1 MQSPSPFGSFPDTR
15 LRRLRRWAWSRSMV
29 QETQLTPAN
38 LIWPIF
44 IQEGTAT
51 AEPIAS
57 MPGVERVS
65 VDLAVAR
72 AARAVDLGIA
82 CVAIFPVTPMG
93 FKSEDGRH
101 ALDPNNL
108 ICRATKAIRDRCGDS
123 IGVVCD
129 VALDPYT
136 THGHDGVVIDNDV
149 ANDVT
154 VEILC
159 GQAIN
164 QARAG
169 CTVMAPS
176 DMMDGRV
183 GRIRKALDGEGF
195 TQVAIMSYAAK
206 YASAFYGPFRD
217 AVGSAQNLGGATKKT
232 YQMDPSNTDEALRE
246 AALDIAE
253 GADIVMVKPGMP
265 YLDIVRRLHD
275 HFPLPVAVYQVS
287 GEYAMLK
294 VAGQS
299 GLLDERAA
307 VLESMIAFRRAG
319 ACSILTY
326 FAKDIAQWL
335 Q

>member
-1 MQSPSPFGSFPDTR
+1 
-15 LRRLRRWAWSRSMV
+15 MV
-29 QETQLTPAN
+29 QETHLTPAN

-44 IQEGTAT
+44 VRDGISSV
-51 AEPIAS
+51 EPISS
-57 MPGVERVS
+57 MPGVDRVS
-65 VDLAVAR
+65 LDLAVDQAVQ
-72 AARAVDLGIA
+72 AVDLGIA
-82 CVAIFPVTPMG
+82 CVAIFPVTPTSL
-93 FKSEDGRH
+93 KTEDGRH
-101 ALDPNNL
+101 ALDPDNL
-108 ICRATKAIRDRCGDS
+108 ICRTTKAIRDRCGEKLG
-123 IGVVCD
+123 IVCD

-136 THGHDGVVIDNDV
+136 THGHDGVLIDNDV

-169 CTVMAPS
+169 CSVIAPS
-176 DMMDGRV
+176 DMMDGRI
-183 GRIRKALDGEGF
+183 GRIRQALDAEGF
-195 TQVAIMSYAAK
+195 THVAIMSYAAK

-217 AVGSAQNLGGATKKT
+217 AVGSAKNLGGATKKT
-232 YQMDPSNTDEALRE
+232 YQMDPSNSDEALRE
-246 AALDIAE
+246 VALDIDE

-265 YLDIVRRLHD
+265 YLDIVRRLRD
-275 HFPLPVAVYQVS
+275 HFPIPIAVYQVS

-294 VAGQS
+294 MAAQAGA
-299 GLLDERAA
+299 LDEQAV

-326 FAKDIAQWL
+326 FAKQVAHWL